1 MTAVC
6 TFAGVTVPSR
16 LIRSIKMVGAAGALA
31 YEAEI
36 ECVTETF
43 SEYTALAALY
53 APCGTQELIG
63 GTIKVTSSG
72 TKGSLVLNGNT
83 YTNCYIKDLSA
94 AEVQDSN
101 LGVWTFTTSFVRD
114 TST

>member
-1 MTAVC
+1 MTPTC

-16 LIRSIKMVGAAGALA
+16 HINKILMMGTAGALQ

-36 ECVTETF
+36 ECRTKTF
-43 SEYTALAALY
+43 SDYTTLAAMY
-53 APCGTQELIG
+53 AKCGTQDLIG
-63 GTIKVTSSG
+63 GTVKVTSAG

-83 YTNCYIKDLSA
+83 YTNCYIMDLSA
-94 AEVQDSN
+94 AEVQDSK
-101 LGVWTFTTSFVRD
+101 LGAWSFTISFVRD